1 MNKLLLLIK
10 FFNDSIILVFN
21 FFILFGN
28 IILDMLFLDE

>member
-1 MNKLLLLIK
+1 MNKLLLLIE